1 MTNSPVSTFSSTSL
15 ALRAFLPNCG
25 TPSVSSATCV
35 PRWII
40 PVRYVRVE
48 FRRICQNRKT
58 YCELTMSFRTIRES
72 VICDSEC
79 RRATARL
86 ALKLHL
92 SRCTKIVRF
101 LDNHYIM
108 VRRDKDMRCVNLG
121 RWVRIVIAKLV
132 CAWVNGFSCATGMR
146 PQYHG

>member
-1 MTNSPVSTFSSTSL
+1 
-15 ALRAFLPNCG
+15 
-25 TPSVSSATCV
+25 
-35 PRWII
+35 
-40 PVRYVRVE
+40 
-48 FRRICQNRKT
+48 
-58 YCELTMSFRTIRES
+58 MSFRTIRES

-132 CAWVNGFSCATGMR
+132 CA
-146 PQYHG
+146 